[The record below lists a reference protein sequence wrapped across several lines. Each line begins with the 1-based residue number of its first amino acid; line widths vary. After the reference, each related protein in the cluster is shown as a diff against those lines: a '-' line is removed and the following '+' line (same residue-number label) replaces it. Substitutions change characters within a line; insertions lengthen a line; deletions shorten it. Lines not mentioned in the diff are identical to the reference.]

1 MINRINHF
9 DMMKKL
15 PFLTLTCIF
24 LMTVQVRAE
33 ITPQLINEWNKQP
46 SNVQWSVFYQNT
58 SLNVVDKL
66 PWESPDL
73 AETWAYTSKY
83 KDNNGLVNHIDI
95 VVKRGYE
102 SALTHEVGHCLE
114 DQNRVCNWWAY
125 RPEFIQ
131 IWQQERYNCPLLFQ
145 GLTDIREYFACSYDV
160 FINYRPILKQCCPQ
174 TYNYIRLVLR
184 YK

>member
-1 MINRINHF
+1 
-9 DMMKKL
+9 MKKL
-15 PFLTLTCIF
+15 PFLTLIF
-24 LMTVQVRAE
+24 TLLFTVRVRAE
-33 ITPQLINEWNKQP
+33 ITPQLIQEWQKQP
-46 SNVQWSVFYQNT
+46 TNVQWSVFYQNT
-58 SLNVVDKL
+58 SFNVVDKL

-83 KDNNGLVNHIDI
+83 KDNNGMVSHIDI

-114 DQNRVCNWWAY
+114 DCNKVPNWWAY

-131 IWQQERYNCPLLFQ
+131 IWLDERLRLPQLAGQ
-145 GLTDIREYFACSYDV
+145 GYYDIREYFAEAYNMY
-160 FINYRPILKQCCPQ
+160 IHQPKILKLACPS
-174 TYNYIRLVLR
+174 TFNYIKLVLQ